1 MKDYVRRL
9 NNGANQST
17 IKHSNRGLVF
27 DVLNTLGKCSR
38 TQMAQIT
45 GLTKTS
51 ITNITTEMIEEGIIS
66 EGELTG
72 TGVGRKQVML
82 EISPDSPCALGV
94 SVNRDAV
101 FVSLVNLKGVVRF
114 EKRLPLAARETP
126 ESLLE
131 KVFEGCDAAI
141 DANEK
146 WPILGI
152 GVASIGP
159 LDLKTGTIL
168 SPPNFRGIK
177 NVGIVSAL
185 KERYGMVVYLDN
197 DMNAG
202 AIVEK
207 LFGYGKK
214 RANFIYV
221 GVSRGIGAG
230 VVLEKKLYTGSN
242 GLAGEIGHI
251 SINYK
256 GRQCQCGAKGCLEM
270 YASISAIEQEAEKRL
285 AEGAISALPERGGVT
300 WHKIVQ
306 AAREGDALA
315 NELIATMVDYLA
327 VGLVS
332 VCNMHD
338 PQVIFL
344 GHEIAIA
351 GDLVIGP
358 LKEKVNRIAFS
369 KDFSEV
375 DIRVSCY
382 GAESY
387 KVSGAAV
394 LVNKFVNGE
403 MVEKHIGDE
412 VV

>member
-1 MKDYVRRL
+1 MKEYVKLL

-38 TQMAQIT
+38 TQMAKIT

-51 ITNITTEMIEEGIIS
+51 ITNITTEMIDEGIIS

-82 EISPDSPCALGV
+82 EISSESPCALGV
-94 SVNRDAV
+94 SINRDAV
-101 FVSLVNLKGVVRF
+101 FVSLVNLKGEIRF
-114 EKRLPLAARETP
+114 EKRLPLASKEA
-126 ESLLE
+126 SKSFLK
-131 KVFEGCDAAI
+131 KVFDGCDAALA
-141 DANEK
+141 ANGK
-146 WPILGI
+146 KPVLGI

-159 LDLKTGTIL
+159 LDLKAGMIL

-177 NVGIVSAL
+177 NVAIVSAL
-185 KERYGMVVYLDN
+185 RGQYGMNVYLDN

-202 AIVEK
+202 ATVEK

-214 RANFIYV
+214 LSNFVYV

-230 VVLEKKLYTGSN
+230 VVLDKKLYTGSN

-251 SINYK
+251 IINYK
-256 GRQCQCGAKGCLEM
+256 GRQCPCGNKGCMEM
-270 YASISAIEQEAEKRL
+270 YASVSAIEHEARHKLAQGAKSELAGCAEVSWDDIVRAARSGDPL
-285 AEGAISALPERGGVT
+285 AE
-300 WHKIVQ
+300 
-306 AAREGDALA
+306 
-315 NELIATMVDYLA
+315 ELIASLTGYLTA
-327 VGLVS
+327 GLVS

-344 GHEIAIA
+344 GHEIAEA
-351 GDLVIGP
+351 GDLVIP
-358 LKEKVNRIAFS
+358 ALKENINRQVFS
-369 KDFSEV
+369 KDFAEV
-375 DIRVSCY
+375 DIKVSCY
-382 GAESY
+382 GAESH

-394 LVNKFVNGE
+394 LINKFVNGE
-403 MVEKHIGDE
+403 MVEKQMGDE

>member
-1 MKDYVRRL
+1 MKEYVKML

-38 TQMAQIT
+38 TQMAKIT

-66 EGELTG
+66 EGELAG

-82 EISPDSPCALGV
+82 EISSESPCALGV
-94 SVNRDAV
+94 SINRDAV
-101 FVSLVNLKGVVRF
+101 FVSLVNLKGEIRF
-114 EKRLPLAARETP
+114 EKRLPLASRETSK
-126 ESLLE
+126 SLLK
-131 KVFEGCDAAI
+131 KVFSGCDAALA
-141 DANEK
+141 ANGEN
-146 WPILGI
+146 PVLGI

-159 LDLKTGTIL
+159 LDLKKGTIL

-177 NVGIVSAL
+177 NVPIVSAL
-185 KERYGMVVYLDN
+185 RERYDMNVYLDN

-207 LFGYGKK
+207 MFGHGKK
-214 RANFIYV
+214 LANFVYV

-230 VVLEKKLYTGSN
+230 IVVDKKLYTGSN

-251 SINYK
+251 IINYK
-256 GRQCQCGAKGCLEM
+256 GRQCPCGNKGCMEM
-270 YASISAIEQEAEKRL
+270 YASISAIEHEARHKLNQGEKSVL
-285 AEGAISALPERGGVT
+285 LGCPEVT
-300 WHKIVQ
+300 WNDIVQ
-306 AAREGDALA
+306 AARQDDALA
-315 NELIATMVDYLA
+315 CELIETLVDYLA

-332 VCNMHD
+332 MCNMHD

-344 GHEIAIA
+344 GHEIAEAADI
-351 GDLVIGP
+351 VIRP
-358 LKEKVNRIAFS
+358 LKEKVNKVVFS
-369 KDFSEV
+369 KDFAEV
-375 DIRVSCY
+375 DIKLSCY
-382 GAESY
+382 GAKSH

-394 LVNKFVNGE
+394 LINKYVNAE
-403 MVEKHIGDE
+403 MVDKQIGASM
-412 VV
+412 V